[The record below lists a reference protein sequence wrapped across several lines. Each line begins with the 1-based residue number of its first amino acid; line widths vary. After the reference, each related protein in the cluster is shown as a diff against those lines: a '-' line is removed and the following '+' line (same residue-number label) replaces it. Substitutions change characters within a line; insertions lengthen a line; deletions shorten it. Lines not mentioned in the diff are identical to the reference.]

1 MKEFLILVP
10 VISAAIFLLLCYLLI
25 QDNIPNNPL
34 PSNSLEAVEEV
45 QQQMF
50 TQANREIEGEIIVE

>member
-25 QDNIPNNPL
+25 QDSIPNNPL